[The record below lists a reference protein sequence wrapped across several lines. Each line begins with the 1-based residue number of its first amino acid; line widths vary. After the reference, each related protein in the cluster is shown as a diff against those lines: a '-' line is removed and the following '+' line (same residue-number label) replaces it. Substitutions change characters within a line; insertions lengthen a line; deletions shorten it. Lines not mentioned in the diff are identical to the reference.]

1 LITSGF
7 EGPVLLSWPM
17 WIERNALH
25 LPSHRANTPRAR
37 VIYLGD
43 QQYAKLEFA
52 KDGYRFVAVL
62 FRAWFEIALVSLI
75 HWTFVKF
82 SSSLGNLLSNIPT
95 LVTT

>member
-1 LITSGF
+1 
-7 EGPVLLSWPM
+7 M

-62 FRAWFEIALVSLI
+62 FRAWFKIALVSLI
-75 HWTFVKF
+75 HLDFRQIQFISWKPPVEYTYI
-82 SSSLGNLLSNIPT
+82 GHNLMGCFR
-95 LVTT
+95 